1 MTRTLYLPVPGGG
14 LEPYTPRDSSRP
26 YTPPHTPLTS
36 RVAYAAAHVVAEAHT
51 DSSPAE
57 TTGLDWDRTLAF
69 RHELWRW
76 GFGVAEA
83 MDTAQRGMGLDWP
96 TAAELIRR
104 SAAEARSVGG
114 RIVAGVSTDQLT
126 APEPSLAAITEA
138 YLEQLAVTEEAG
150 ATAVVMASR
159 ALAAAP
165 RTPEDYVT
173 VYDRI
178 LGQVSQPVVLHWLGD
193 MFDPQLRGYWG
204 SVDLDAA
211 TDTVL
216 AIINAHAPRI
226 DGIKLSLLDADRE
239 RALRRRLP
247 AGVRLYTGDD
257 FNYSELILG
266 DADSGHSDAL
276 LGVFAAIA
284 PAASQALQALDKG
297 DVDAY
302 RALMDPTVPLGR
314 HLFET
319 PTFHYK
325 TGVVF
330 LAWLNG
336 HQDHFTMINQSRTSR
351 SALHL
356 AQLFRLADGTGLLRD
371 SEVAADRMHSFL
383 HLHGATR

>member
-1 MTRTLYLPVPGGG
+1 MTTTLHLPANGGG
-14 LEPYTPRDSSRP
+14 LEPYTPRRSFGP
-26 YTPPHTPLTS
+26 YTPPSAPFTS
-36 RVAYAAAHVVAEAHT
+36 RVAYAAAHVVADARV
-51 DSSPAE
+51 DQAPGSPAAV
-57 TTGLDWDRTLAF
+57 DWDRTLAF

-126 APEPSLAAITEA
+126 APGPSLDDITAA
-138 YLEQLAVTEEAG
+138 YLEQLAVAEEAG

-159 ALAAAP
+159 ALAAAA

-178 LGQVSQPVVLHWLGD
+178 LTQVSRPVVLHWLGD

-204 SVDLDAA
+204 SVDLDTA
-211 TDTVL
+211 TETVL
-216 AIINAHAPRI
+216 AIIDAHTSRV
-226 DGIKLSLLDADRE
+226 DGIKMSLLDADRE
-239 RALRRRLP
+239 RALRVRLP
-247 AGVRLYTGDD
+247 QGVRLYTGDD

-297 DVDAY
+297 DESAY
-302 RALMDPTVPLGR
+302 RALMEPTVPLGR

-330 LAWLNG
+330 LAWLSG
-336 HQDHFTMINQSRTSR
+336 HQDRFTMVGGAQTNR
-351 SALHL
+351 SLVHL
-356 AQLFRLADGTGLLRD
+356 AQLYRLADETGLLRD
-371 SEVAADRMHSFL
+371 PDTARERMHSFL
-383 HLHGATR
+383 ELHGATR

>member
-1 MTRTLYLPVPGGG
+1 MTRTLHLPVSAGG
-14 LEPYTPRDSSRP
+14 LQPYTPGHAFGP
-26 YTPPHTPLTS
+26 YTPPRSPLTS
-36 RVAYAAAHVVAEAHT
+36 RVAYAAAHVVADAHAEQPPG
-51 DSSPAE
+51 SPAV
-57 TTGLDWDRTLAF
+57 LDWDRTLAF

-104 SAAEARSVGG
+104 SAADARSVGG

-126 APEPSLAAITEA
+126 APQPSLDDITAA
-138 YLEQLAVTEEAG
+138 YLEQLAVAEEAG

-159 ALAAAP
+159 ALASVA
-165 RTPEDYVT
+165 RTPEDYLT

-178 LGQVSQPVVLHWLGD
+178 LSQVSQPVVLHWLGD
-193 MFDPQLRGYWG
+193 MFDPRLRGYWG

-211 TDTVL
+211 TETVL
-216 AIINAHAPRI
+216 TIMHAHASRI
-226 DGIKLSLLDADRE
+226 DGIKLSLLNADRE

-247 AGVRLYTGDD
+247 VGVRLYTGDD
-257 FNYSELILG
+257 FNYSDLILG

-302 RALMDPTVPLGR
+302 RALMEPTVPLGR

-330 LAWLNG
+330 LAWLGG
-336 HQDHFTMINQSRTSR
+336 HQDQFTMINGAQTNR
-351 SALHL
+351 SLIHL
-356 AQLFRLADGTGLLRD
+356 AQLFRLADQTGLLRD
-371 SEVAADRMHSFL
+371 PDIAAGRMYSFL
-383 HLHGATR
+383 ELHGATR